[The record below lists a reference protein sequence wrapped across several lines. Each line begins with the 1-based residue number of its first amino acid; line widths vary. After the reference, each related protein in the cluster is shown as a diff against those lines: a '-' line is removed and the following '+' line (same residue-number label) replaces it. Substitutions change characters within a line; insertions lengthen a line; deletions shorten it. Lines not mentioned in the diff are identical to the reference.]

1 MNYLLCMGNNIDKVA
16 VPEKTH
22 TLYEK
27 LTNKELLMVKEW
39 EWKREEALEKSINF
53 YWNLKK

>member
-1 MNYLLCMGNNIDKVA
+1 MGNNIDKVA
-16 VPEKTH
+16 VPEKARPLH
-22 TLYEK
+22 EK

-53 YWNLKK
+53 YRNLKR

>member
-1 MNYLLCMGNNIDKVA
+1 MGNNIDKVA

-27 LTNKELLMVKEW
+27 LTKKELLMVKEW